1 MSEREEAPGT
11 AMSDTATSEA
21 AMPETAVSETATP
34 ETAASGYRPSG
45 AIFVTALVTG
55 VTLVL
60 WFGTYVLNALR
71 G

>member
-1 MSEREEAPGT
+1 MSK
-11 AMSDTATSEA
+11 TAT
-21 AMPETAVSETATP
+21 SETATP
-34 ETAASGYRPSG
+34 KTTEFSTAASNYRPSG
-45 AIFVTALVTG
+45 AIFVTTLVTV

>member
-11 AMSDTATSEA
+11 AMPT
-21 AMPETAVSETATP
+21 TATP
-34 ETAASGYRPSG
+34 ETAAPKPTESRPAGSTYRPSG
-45 AIFVTALVTG
+45 AIFVTTLVTG

-60 WFGTYVLNALR
+60 WFGTYALNALR